1 MNKLQAHIKSA
12 QSFLKEIFDDN
23 IPADVLNQSLAIEKQ
38 KAYFQE
44 HALST
49 LMPYEAYDEATGIY
63 HNRESLG
70 FVISGIPMLSLDEES
85 LASITS
91 FLQDKLPD
99 GAVLQVLLFAS
110 PDIENA
116 LNQMQANRGKRGGI
130 FAELAKKRAD
140 FLREGVRKSL
150 LKSEDYL
157 IRDFKL
163 YFSVTMPRQ
172 TNMDDVIKLKDSLLL
187 ALKSINMAHELLKPS
202 GLIRLTQ
209 QLINPWIDLNS
220 IPEYE
225 DSEHLGVQAAPTDT
239 SLSLDAQTISLNEGA
254 IQAKS
259 YRLTQYPQQWLASTM
274 SDLIGDSQ
282 KTSLRIGNPFLL
294 SVLIYA
300 GEHESDK
307 LRLQT
312 MNLRSTQKAS
322 SKLANMIPNLVS
334 IDQDLKYTV
343 KAVDDGDKLLKT
355 CFNLTVYGTQIT
367 LDKGATQVESLLTAK
382 KFKFARLKYMQLP
395 AFLSSLPMKMHQTS
409 YRELKAFGWFKTK
422 LASSVSHFMPLL
434 AENKGMPVPLLPILG
449 SKGQFGLYNAL
460 ANSQGGNYNA
470 VTVGVSGSGK
480 SNFNQEKVLSRIG
493 AGGRAFIIDAGGSY
507 EKNAMLLSETG
518 AQYIEF
524 TPKSNISLNPFSNIN
539 VNEMNTDPSETMA
552 LLKPMIAQMISPNA
566 GLNDLQLSY
575 VENAIMDTWHKHQR
589 QSTITHVGRYLKNH
603 EDTPARNL
611 GQMLSPYMN
620 GGSFAHYFSGD
631 CNINFDSPLVCFEL
645 DGLKNKKD
653 LQSVVLM
660 MLIYQI
666 TQAMYLGDRKTQITC
681 LIDEAWDIIKQVQGS
696 SFLNDA
702 CRRAR
707 KYNGSMN
714 ICSQN
719 ITDVFENLLIASAQ
733 ESIDFIEVLRQKPAS
748 VKKAVAKGQLDVTAQ
763 QADIL
768 AKLTAKSGEYAEIA
782 IIGPGLF
789 LYGKLIW
796 DSFSAELYSSTPD
809 DLVKFKKHM
818 KDGLSI
824 TQALTKMME
833 TKHERK
839 VN

>member
-1 MNKLQAHIKSA
+1 MNKLQAHIKLA
-12 QSFLKEIFDDN
+12 QSFLREVFDDN
-23 IPADVLNQSLAIEKQ
+23 IPVDVLSQSLAIEKQ
-38 KAYFQE
+38 KAYFKE

-49 LMPYEAYDEATGIY
+49 LLPYEAYDDEAGIY

-70 FVISGIPMLSLDEES
+70 FVISAIPMLGLDEES
-85 LASITS
+85 LANITS
-91 FLQDKLPD
+91 FLQDKLVD

-140 FLREGVRKSL
+140 FLRKGVRSSL

-163 YFSVTMPRQ
+163 YFSLTIPKE
-172 TNMDDVIKLKDSLLL
+172 TNIDVVIKLKDSLLL
-187 ALKSINMAHELLKPS
+187 TLKSINMAHESLNPS

-225 DSEHLGVQAAPTDT
+225 GSEHLSVQAAPTDT
-239 SLSLDAQTISLNEGA
+239 SLTLDAQTISINEG
-254 IQAKS
+254 QTCAKS
-259 YRLTQYPQQWLASTM
+259 YRLTQYPQHWFASTL

-282 KTSLRIGNPFLL
+282 KASLRIGNPFLL
-294 SVLIYA
+294 SMLIYA
-300 GEHESDK
+300 GSHESDK
-307 LRLQT
+307 IRLQA
-312 MNLRSTQKAS
+312 MNLRSTQKAN
-322 SKLANMIPNLVS
+322 SKLANMIPNLAS

-355 CFNLTVYGTQIT
+355 CFNLTVYGTKQT

-395 AFLSSLPMKMHQTS
+395 AFLSNLPMKTHEIS
-409 YRELKAFGWFKTK
+409 YRELKAFGWFKTM
-422 LASSVSHFMPLL
+422 LASSASHFMPLL
-434 AENKGMPVPLLPILG
+434 AENKGMPFPLLPILG
-449 SKGQFGLYNAL
+449 SKGQLGLYNAF
-460 ANSQGGNYNA
+460 ANQQGGNYNA

-480 SNFNQEKVLSRIG
+480 SNFNQEKILSRIG

-507 EKNAMLLSETG
+507 EKNVMLLSEIG

-524 TPKSNISLNPFSNIN
+524 TPKNKISLNPFSTIN
-539 VNEMNTDPSETMA
+539 ADEMNGDPSETMA
-552 LLKPMIAQMISPNA
+552 LLKPMLAQMISPNA
-566 GLNDLQLSY
+566 NLNALQLSY
-575 VENAIMDTWHKHQR
+575 IENAIMDSWREHQGK
-589 QSTITHVGRYLKNH
+589 SSITDIGNYLKNH
-603 EDTPARNL
+603 TDKLAKDL
-611 GQMLSPYMN
+611 GQMLSPYMQ
-620 GGSFAHYFSGD
+620 GGSYGSYFEGECS
-631 CNINFDSPLVCFEL
+631 INFDSPLVCFEL

-660 MLIYQI
+660 LLIYQI
-666 TQAMYLGDRKTQITC
+666 TQAMYQGDRKTQITC
-681 LIDEAWDIIKQVQGS
+681 LIDEAWDIINQVQGS
-696 SFLNDA
+696 SFMNDA

-719 ITDVFENLLIASAQ
+719 ITDIFENKLIASAQ

-748 VKKAVAKGQLDVTAQ
+748 VKRAVASGQLDVTPQ

-768 AKLTAKSGEYAEIA
+768 TKLTAKAGEYSEIA
-782 IIGPGLF
+782 IIGPSLF
-789 LYGKLIW
+789 LHGRLIW
-796 DSFSAELYSSTPD
+796 DPYSAELYSSTPA
-809 DLVKFKKHM
+809 DLVRFKEYM
-818 KDGLSI
+818 ENGFSV
-824 TQALTKMME
+824 TQALRHMME
-833 TKHERK
+833 SKNENK
-839 VN
+839 